1 MWAVGAPCPW
11 GLVLRFT
18 SEPRAAPWISWCL
31 SFSLGCFLQWMESLR
46 GHVLS
51 AQSPQASSC
60 RKENGT
66 TVNRSVLSWVELV
79 QVPVQITIYLGR
91 KHFIFFLT
99 ALGVTDLWSAAYA
112 GGIWFDAHP
121 VFCPCLLASVAP
133 SKDALA
139 IKNLSASLGDA
150 ETRFNPWV
158 GKIPWRR
165 EWQPTPVFL
174 LGASHGQRSLAGHS
188 PWDHKESDTAEVT

>member
-1 MWAVGAPCPW
+1 MCSLLRAPKPPPVGRKMVPPS
-11 GLVLRFT
+11 T
-18 SEPRAAPWISWCL
+18 AAC
-31 SFSLGCFLQWMESLR
+31 
-46 GHVLS
+46 
-51 AQSPQASSC
+51 
-60 RKENGT
+60 
-66 TVNRSVLSWVELV
+66 WVELSWSKFLSRS
-79 QVPVQITIYLGR
+79 QYIWGENTS
-91 KHFIFFLT
+91 FFFLT